1 MIRSSNLFWGG
12 ILIIFGG
19 LFLVDSLGIVDINL
33 WGVFWPIMLILFGV
47 WMLMGYVYRGQ
58 PIEGE
63 DGNIALEDARSAQ
76 INIHHAAGRL
86 TVSSGAGPMD
96 LVSGTFSG
104 GLDARTRADGDHLS
118 ATLRVRDRGPQFI
131 FPAFWGPYNRLDW
144 DVNLTDEIPLDLKLK
159 TGASDTVLNLTD
171 LQVNN
176 LRVETGASATE
187 INLPDS
193 VVKTSVVVK
202 AGAASVK
209 VNVPDGV
216 AARIRVTGGLMGAS
230 INRERF
236 PKSGGYYQSPDY
248 DSAPY
253 KADIR
258 LEAGAGSLT
267 VH

>member
-19 LFLVDSLGIVDINL
+19 LFLVDSLGILDINI

-47 WMLMGYVYRGQ
+47 WILMGYFYRGQ

-63 DGNIALEDARSAQ
+63 QATVPLDDARSAR
-76 INIHHAAGRL
+76 INIHHGAGSL
-86 TVSSGAGPMD
+86 TLNGEAGPMD
-96 LVSGTFSG
+96 LVSGTFGG
-104 GLDARTRADGDHLS
+104 GLEARTRKEGDHLS
-118 ATLRVRDRGPQFI
+118 ATLRVRDRGPQFV
-131 FPAFWGPYNRLDW
+131 FPIWGNFNRLNW
-144 DVNLTDEIPLDLKLK
+144 DLHLTDEIPLDLKLQ

-171 LQVNN
+171 LQVTN

-193 VVKTSVVVK
+193 VAETVVVVK
-202 AGAASVK
+202 AGAASVT

-216 AARIRVTGGLMGAS
+216 AARIRVAGGLMGAS
-230 INRERF
+230 VNRERF
-236 PKSGGYYQSPDY
+236 PKSGGFYQSPEY
-248 DSAPY
+248 DTAPY